1 MSNTKPTILIVGAG
15 PAGCTTAL
23 RLAKLGVKSIL
34 IDKAVFPRDK
44 ICGDALSGKVMDIVR
59 KLNPDWIAEFQSCS
73 KAIGSY
79 GILFVSPS
87 GYRLRL
93 PFKPSYTA
101 EEPAP
106 GFVSKRVDFDD
117 WLVNKVKQ
125 EPLIQLMEQTEVR
138 HYTFDEENQTWQA
151 QCKDVGT
158 LTADFIVAC
167 DGAYSSF
174 TKEVAGLSTEPQH
187 NCFGL
192 RTYYRNVSNMDRENF
207 IELHFVDDFLPG
219 YFWIFPLPNG
229 EANVGAGI
237 RADYL
242 QQKNI
247 NLKKQFERV
256 ITEHPEFKERFKNA
270 EIVNDVKLFG
280 LPLGSKTRKLHGHH
294 YLLAGDAAMLI
305 DPFTGEGI
313 GNAMISGFEAANT
326 IVSCITQNDY
336 SEKATIHYQST
347 IERKLSAE
355 LKLSAKLQQLANYP
369 RLFNFVVKRT
379 VKSKA
384 LSDTFSAM
392 FYDVN
397 IRAKLKN
404 PMFYLELLFSS
415 FK

>member
-1 MSNTKPTILIVGAG
+1 MNNTTPTIPIIGAG

-23 RLAKLGVKSIL
+23 RLAKLGVKTIL

-59 KLNPDWIAEFQSCS
+59 KLNPDWIAEFQSHS
-73 KAIGSY
+73 KAVGSY

-106 GFVSKRVDFDD
+106 GFVSKRIDFDD
-117 WLVNKVKQ
+117 WLVHKVKQ
-125 EPLIQLMEQTEVR
+125 EPLIQLLEQTEVR
-138 HYTFDEENQTWQA
+138 NYTFDEANQTWQA
-151 QCKDVGT
+151 QCKDGGT
-158 LTADFIVAC
+158 FTADFIVAC

-174 TKEVAGLSTEPQH
+174 AKDVAGLVTEPQH

-192 RTYYRNVSNMDRENF
+192 RTYYRNVAGLDAENF
-207 IELHFVDDFLPG
+207 IELHFVDEFLPG

-242 QQKNI
+242 QQKSI
-247 NLKKQFERV
+247 NLKKQFERL
-256 ITEHPEFKERFKNA
+256 IAEHPEFKERFKNA
-270 EIVNDVKLFG
+270 ELVNDVKLFG
-280 LPLGSKTRKLHGHH
+280 LPLGSKTRKLFGHH

-326 IVSCITQNDY
+326 IAKGIEQHDFSEHITGQY
-336 SEKATIHYQST
+336 QATL
-347 IERKLSAE
+347 ERKLSAE

-384 LSDTFSAM
+384 LRDTFSAM

-404 PMFYLELLFSS
+404 PLFYLELLFSS

>member
-138 HYTFDEENQTWQA
+138 HYTFDEENQTWVEN
-151 QCKDVGT
+151 DP
-158 LTADFIVAC
+158 LEFI
-167 DGAYSSF
+167 
-174 TKEVAGLSTEPQH
+174 
-187 NCFGL
+187 
-192 RTYYRNVSNMDRENF
+192 
-207 IELHFVDDFLPG
+207 
-219 YFWIFPLPNG
+219 
-229 EANVGAGI
+229 
-237 RADYL
+237 
-242 QQKNI
+242 
-247 NLKKQFERV
+247 
-256 ITEHPEFKERFKNA
+256 
-270 EIVNDVKLFG
+270 
-280 LPLGSKTRKLHGHH
+280 
-294 YLLAGDAAMLI
+294 
-305 DPFTGEGI
+305 
-313 GNAMISGFEAANT
+313 
-326 IVSCITQNDY
+326 
-336 SEKATIHYQST
+336 
-347 IERKLSAE
+347 
-355 LKLSAKLQQLANYP
+355 
-369 RLFNFVVKRT
+369 
-379 VKSKA
+379 
-384 LSDTFSAM
+384 
-392 FYDVN
+392 
-397 IRAKLKN
+397 
-404 PMFYLELLFSS
+404 
-415 FK
+415 